1 MPNKPVLA
9 AAEGLPD
16 RNAAIAKAMLRLE
29 AQINELASMSRI
41 MADLLEDL
49 LTGIGD
55 SEVDHENRIVGMR
68 IGKDDLDNAAFAWCN
83 VASRAVGLKTA
94 FYAAS
99 NEGEVE

>member
-1 MPNKPVLA
+1 MPNAPVPA

-29 AQINELASMSRI
+29 APINELASMAQI
-41 MADLLEDL
+41 MADLLDEL

-55 SEVDHENRIVGMR
+55 NEVDHENRIVRMR

-83 VASRAVGLKTA
+83 VASRAINLKNA
-94 FYAAS
+94 FYAAG
-99 NEGEVE
+99 NEGEGK

>member
-1 MPNKPVLA
+1 
-9 AAEGLPD
+9 
-16 RNAAIAKAMLRLE
+16 MLRLE

-55 SEVDHENRIVGMR
+55 NEVDHENRIVRMR

-83 VASRAVGLKTA
+83 VASRAGGLKTA
-94 FYAAS
+94 LMQQAMR
-99 NEGEVE
+99 GK